1 MHLGEDH
8 PSTQDVV
15 SVLTQLNGM
24 DVGGSGDS
32 R

>member
-1 MHLGEDH
+1 
-8 PSTQDVV
+8 V

-32 R
+32 RWNEQVVE